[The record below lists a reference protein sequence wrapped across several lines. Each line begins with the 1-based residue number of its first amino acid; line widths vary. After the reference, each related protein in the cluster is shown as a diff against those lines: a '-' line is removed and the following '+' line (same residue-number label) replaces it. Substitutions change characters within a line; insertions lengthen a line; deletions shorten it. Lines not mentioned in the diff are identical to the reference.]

1 MTELTVANKRHE
13 TDVPVEQ
20 LTPHPKNARQGDVGI
35 IMESIQANGWFG
47 SIVVQESTGYILTG
61 NHRFEAA
68 CELGFA
74 AIPDVIYVDCTD
86 EQAIKILLA
95 DNKTSDDS
103 IYNDELLLSL
113 LHAVPDLEGTGYTS
127 DDLKA
132 LEALMSSHEW
142 EEDDAQGALDE
153 ADQSAWPVIK
163 VQVDPEVADRFW
175 ALEGETS
182 EERFLKL
189 MQRAGV

>member
-1 MTELTVANKRHE
+1 MTELTIANKRHE
-13 TDVPVEQ
+13 TDVPVDQ
-20 LTPHPKNARQGDVGI
+20 LIPHPRNARQGDIGA
-35 IMESIQANGWFG
+35 IMASIEINGWFG
-47 SIVVQESTGYILTG
+47 SIVVQESTRYILAG
-61 NHRFEAA
+61 NHRYEAA
-68 CELGFA
+68 TELGFA
-74 AIPDVIYVDCTD
+74 SIPDVIYVDVD
-86 EQAIKILLA
+86 DAQALKILLA

-113 LHAVPDLEGTGYTS
+113 LHAAPDLEGTGYTT

-132 LEALMSSHEW
+132 LEALMTQHEW
-142 EEDDAQGALDE
+142 EDDDAQGALDD

-163 VQVDPEVADRFW
+163 VQVDPDVADRFW